1 MTFLQDYRALER
13 KFKDQV
19 KKDNEYFE
27 PKVTEWKDSYY
38 LPNIKPKGP
47 VDFVL
52 VAMEPSDGAR
62 RDDGTVVS
70 PRNFIGWMECFIL
83 HHCVKHYLCGEGQT
97 HHITDLAKGAMP
109 TQQASKTRQER
120 WPRWYPLLEQELD
133 LVAKPEAPVIAIGS
147 QVENFLNENFLKRKV
162 TRRMGWIPHY
172 SKQATAARSIAPRLH
187 CDEYAEFS
195 VTASLDEI
203 ENTAKGV
210 VQGKEFDQY
219 RDDILAKRPQGP
231 LSESSKMLMFTYKKL
246 FAVMRGQSEVS

>member
-1 MTFLQDYRALER
+1 MTFQQRYAALEH
-13 KFKDQV
+13 KFKAQV
-19 KKDNEYFE
+19 KDDNEHFK
-27 PKVTEWKDSYY
+27 PRVPEWKDSYY
-38 LPNIKPKGP
+38 LPNIEPKGQ

-62 RDDGTVVS
+62 RDDGKMVS
-70 PRNFIGWMECFIL
+70 PRNFIGYMECFIL

-97 HHITDLAKGAMP
+97 YHITDLAKGAMP
-109 TQQASKTRQER
+109 TQQASKTRPER

-133 LVAKPEAPVIAIGS
+133 LVAKPESPLIAIGS

-187 CDEYAEFS
+187 RDEYAEFS
-195 VTASLDEI
+195 ASVSLDEI
-203 ENTAKGV
+203 ESTAKGV
-210 VQGKEFDQY
+210 VQGKDFDKY
-219 RDDILAKRPQGP
+219 RDDILAKRPKSP
-231 LSESSKMLMFTYKKL
+231 LSESNKMLMFTYKKL